1 MSALADRRTFLAL
14 LPASALL
21 PSSRAHA
28 SGAEADPVYAA
39 METHR
44 QAHDALMDAWDRTS
58 SFRWRAGLDEAEKA
72 ELRRVSDLEQLE
84 ERTHDALLAIRP
96 GSKAAAVAAVQHIAE
111 YGLATAEM
119 RVWLL
124 ILLDSPLVA

>member
-1 MSALADRRTFLAL
+1 MNALADRRAFLAFGT
-14 LPASALL
+14 ASALL
-21 PSSRAHA
+21 PSSWAHA
-28 SGAEADPVYAA
+28 SGTEADPVHAA
-39 METHR
+39 IETHR

-58 SFRWRAGLDEAEKA
+58 GFRWRDGLDEAEKA

-84 ERTHDALLAIRP
+84 EQTHNALLAIRP

-124 ILLDSPLVA
+124 ILLDSPLVS

>member
-1 MSALADRRTFLAL
+1 MSALADRRSFLAL
-14 LPASALL
+14 PLAGAFLSLAEQ
-21 PSSRAHA
+21 A
-28 SGAEADPVYAA
+28 SGVDPVYAA
-39 METHR
+39 IEAHR

-84 ERTHDALLAIRP
+84 ECTHNALLAIRP

-119 RVWLL
+119 RLWLL